1 MKIEAILDFV
11 RKKVILSIS
20 SVVFLVCTLVF
31 LFHLDKKANLDSEI
45 EQLDIRM
52 STILKNMKNSS
63 RLEEDL
69 AVVEDSIE
77 QLDARLFD
85 SQELA
90 TNYNYFFNIEADT
103 GVKISG
109 LKQFDVSEDEVRS
122 NKKKRTPK
130 PTKDAYQKIRY
141 HMTAIGEYMQLVDLM
156 RKLEGGPSFY
166 RLENFRVS
174 KGTGTDS
181 SKLSMDMSLLILGRN
196 ASS

>member
-52 STILKNMKNSS
+52 STILKNMKNSA

-122 NKKKRTPK
+122 NKKKRMPK

-141 HMTAIGEYMQLVDLM
+141 HMMAIGEYMQLVDLM

-166 RLENFRVS
+166 RLEKFRVS

>member
-11 RKKVILSIS
+11 RKKLILSIS

-31 LFHLDKKANLDSEI
+31 LFHLDKKANLDAEI

-52 STILKNMKNSS
+52 STILKNIKNSL

-122 NKKKRTPK
+122 NKKKRMPK

-141 HMTAIGEYMQLVDLM
+141 HMMAIGEYMQLVDLM

-166 RLENFRVS
+166 RLEKFRVS

>member
-1 MKIEAILDFV
+1 MKIEAILDYV

-31 LFHLDKKANLDSEI
+31 LFHLDKKANLESEI

-52 STILKNMKNSS
+52 STILKNIKNSL

-69 AVVEDSIE
+69 AVFEDSIE

-109 LKQFDVSEDEVRS
+109 LKQVDVSEDEVRS
-122 NKKKRTPK
+122 NKKKRMPK

>member
-109 LKQFDVSEDEVRS
+109 LKQVDVSEDEVRS
-122 NKKKRTPK
+122 NKKKRMPK

-141 HMTAIGEYMQLVDLM
+141 HMMAIGEYMQLVDLM

-166 RLENFRVS
+166 RLEKFRVS

>member
-31 LFHLDKKANLDSEI
+31 LFHLDKKANLDAEI

-52 STILKNMKNSS
+52 STILKNIKNSL

-122 NKKKRTPK
+122 NKKKRMPK

-141 HMTAIGEYMQLVDLM
+141 HMMAIGEYMQLVDLM

-166 RLENFRVS
+166 RLEKFRVS